1 MLSSS
6 LAREGPPL
14 ERLLH
19 RLADAPADVLAEPRI
34 GRSGQVHVAAVVGD
48 LLATFGARPSDA
60 ALVPFITSDVGARN
74 ALGVT
79 LLLCWLLADAT
90 LVAGAA
96 PDASAM
102 LRLLDAG
109 ARELAATPARRFVH
123 DAERREEMAR
133 VALSALGLRPA
144 GETPSQAEDRLA
156 SISSAERA
164 RVMAAS
170 REAER
175 RAREI
180 REALR
185 RKAAEE
191 SADKWT
197 RE

>member
-1 MLSSS
+1 MT
-6 LAREGPPL
+6 REGPPL

-34 GRSGQVHVAAVVGD
+34 GRSGQVHVGAVVGD
-48 LLATFGARPSDA
+48 LLASLGTRPPDR
-60 ALVPFITSDVGARN
+60 ALSPFVTSESSARN

-79 LLLCWLLADAT
+79 LLLCWLLADRDFA
-90 LVAGAA
+90 ASGASDT
-96 PDASAM
+96 DAL

-109 ARELAATPARRFVH
+109 ARELASTPARRFVQ
-123 DAERREEMAR
+123 DAERREEMVR
-133 VALSALGLRPA
+133 VALAALGMRPA
-144 GETPSQAEDRLA
+144 GETPAQAEDRLM
-156 SISSAERA
+156 SLSSSERA
-164 RVMAAS
+164 RVMAAA
-170 REAER
+170 RDAER